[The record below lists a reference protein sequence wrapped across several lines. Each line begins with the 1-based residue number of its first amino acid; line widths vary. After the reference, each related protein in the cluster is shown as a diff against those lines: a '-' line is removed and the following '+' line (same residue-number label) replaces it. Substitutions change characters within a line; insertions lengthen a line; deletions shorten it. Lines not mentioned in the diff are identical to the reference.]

1 MDLILQDLDPRES
14 YLKWFSNNNTTRPD
28 GRGIFEMPKI
38 SFKSGKFSNLKHIK
52 LLGIVSSAEGS
63 VMVNY
68 GETIV
73 IAAIKSEVAEP
84 DVDEPEKGFLS
95 NAIFEI
101 NRMSYY

>member
-1 MDLILQDLDPRES
+1 MVEEF
-14 YLKWFSNNNTTRPD
+14 LKCLKYPSNQVN
-28 GRGIFEMPKI
+28 
-38 SFKSGKFSNLKHIK
+38 FSNLKHIK

-101 NRMSYY
+101 NLMSYY